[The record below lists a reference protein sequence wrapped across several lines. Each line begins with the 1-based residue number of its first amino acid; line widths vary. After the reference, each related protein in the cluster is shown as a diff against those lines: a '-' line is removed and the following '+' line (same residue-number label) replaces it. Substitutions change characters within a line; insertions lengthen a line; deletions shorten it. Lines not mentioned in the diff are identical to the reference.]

1 LSLLRRLASVQFWGS
16 SPVAV
21 LALPNLYCYAV
32 GLFISFVI
40 ILFVIY
46 LFIYIVGLTWGLCW
60 QVAFFC
66 LVFSRQSEET
76 LRSWIDQCATELAQ
90 DGWFRSAFLM
100 FLRYADTPASRACYQ
115 PVCALLSPI
124 DQLEGQAILSMTI
137 PDFVARPLQEPLH
150 SRTPVTTRPMTRHDT
165 HVGN

>member
-1 LSLLRRLASVQFWGS
+1 MPRTSCPCFVAWPPYNSG
-16 SPVAV
+16 AV
-21 LALPNLYCYAV
+21 LPSRFFPNLYCF
-32 GLFISFVI
+32 LFLLL
-40 ILFVIY
+40 LFLLLFIY
-46 LFIYIVGLTWGLCW
+46 LFIVGLTWGLCW

-76 LRSWIDQCATELAQ
+76 LRSWVDQCATELAQ

-115 PVCALLSPI
+115 PVCALLSPV

-150 SRTPVTTRPMTRHDT
+150 SRTTPHDTTNDT